1 MRPPVA
7 RVNDAKTVTRG
18 TRGHTVVLVHRPCVV
33 SGSSSRAGAAPAR
46 PTDVRAYE
54 SKLSALKKMSLKE
67 YRMSLKEYIKRISLL
82 TAVKRISLLPNEAH
96 KALQCGDLRV
106 VTTQYYRSVAR
117 WGSGTHYYCNI

>member
-82 TAVKRISLLPNEAH
+82 ARISLLPNEAR

-106 VTTQYYRSVAR
+106 VTTQHYRNLAK
-117 WGSGTHYYCNI
+117 WGAGTHYYCNT